1 MTSMCRTLSGKNRRR
16 RRHKLLLKM
25 MLAVTRTIQTTMKV
39 LCVLFKYRFLS
50 VCRFKVDLSLMCQM
64 MIHLMIL
71 GPV

>member
-1 MTSMCRTLSGKNRRR
+1 M
-16 RRHKLLLKM
+16 
-25 MLAVTRTIQTTMKV
+25 
-39 LCVLFKYRFLS
+39 FKYRFLS

>member
-1 MTSMCRTLSGKNRRR
+1 MTSMCRTLSGKSRRR
-16 RRHKLLLKM
+16 GRHKLLLKM
-25 MLAVTRTIQTTMKV
+25 MLAVTQTIQTTMKV

-50 VCRFKVDLSLMCQM
+50 VCRLKVDLLVMCQM